1 MSKNIQIY
9 VHVFDSENEIYE
21 KLFTKE
27 CEKMTKEYGIVEKR
41 SMNYKANKS
50 IIFNIFASEK
60 TWEGYKY
67 PKLSRQ
73 NLNAILKDIKNS
85 IKTNENK
92 NHIFI
97 KFGNEFIKEFKNFIN
112 SFDIDCPF
120 LLYVLEKENDISKFI
135 FKKPQNIA
143 YLIESEKDEQNLLLI
158 NKITTYI
165 LEKVCYFNEEGNDL
179 YKHFP
184 ANVLYKEPKGF
195 LYLNILLTGESR
207 AGKSSFI
214 NRIFKKLVSYES
226 PKMESSTRKIN
237 FYELYPKEEENSNLL
252 KRGFGGIKIFDTPG
266 LVKTKDL
273 DSFELIKNQLENFFN
288 EIHIIYF
295 FTKAQSNLEQCIDML
310 KYVKQKNKERKE
322 KNLKNIPIIF
332 IKNGEDLIKDVKNPL
347 FFEELKKILNKKEND
362 LSELYDCTI
371 NKNNDIDEIDQEE
384 NFFEDEDDKVEG
396 YDNYVDGNM
405 IQIHIPTGK
414 NIHKIFSTTKEYI
427 IQNNT
432 NLINDDIFKLKDDA
446 KKLIKFYIK
455 EKLEKESL
463 TKYEEK
469 ELNRK
474 YEECNKYVIDY
485 KNKCSIFYNLDE
497 LNVKSKAKFW
507 IGAIGSHI
515 THMFSSFILP
525 IIPFIFLFRLYKKN
539 CINNL
544 AIKFGFGEKEI
555 YEYELDKYVYKK
567 EICDEKDFE
576 KKIQELFKD
585 LIYYIGPI
593 QCLIKAKEMYN
604 QILDLLT
611 ELGKRSELS
620 WNDYKVEKI

>member
-1 MSKNIQIY
+1 
-9 VHVFDSENEIYE
+9 
-21 KLFTKE
+21 
-27 CEKMTKEYGIVEKR
+27 
-41 SMNYKANKS
+41 
-50 IIFNIFASEK
+50 
-60 TWEGYKY
+60 
-67 PKLSRQ
+67 
-73 NLNAILKDIKNS
+73 
-85 IKTNENK
+85 
-92 NHIFI
+92 
-97 KFGNEFIKEFKNFIN
+97 
-112 SFDIDCPF
+112 
-120 LLYVLEKENDISKFI
+120 
-135 FKKPQNIA
+135 
-143 YLIESEKDEQNLLLI
+143 
-158 NKITTYI
+158 
-165 LEKVCYFNEEGNDL
+165 
-179 YKHFP
+179 
-184 ANVLYKEPKGF
+184 
-195 LYLNILLTGESR
+195 
-207 AGKSSFI
+207 
-214 NRIFKKLVSYES
+214 
-226 PKMESSTRKIN
+226 
-237 FYELYPKEEENSNLL
+237 
-252 KRGFGGIKIFDTPG
+252 
-266 LVKTKDL
+266 
-273 DSFELIKNQLENFFN
+273 
-288 EIHIIYF
+288 
-295 FTKAQSNLEQCIDML
+295 
-310 KYVKQKNKERKE
+310 
-322 KNLKNIPIIF
+322 
-332 IKNGEDLIKDVKNPL
+332 
-347 FFEELKKILNKKEND
+347 
-362 LSELYDCTI
+362 
-371 NKNNDIDEIDQEE
+371 
-384 NFFEDEDDKVEG
+384 
-396 YDNYVDGNM
+396 M

-507 IGAIGSHI
+507 IGAIGIHI
-515 THMFSSFILP
+515 THLFSSFILP

-544 AIKFGFGEKEI
+544 AIKFGFWEKEI